1 MNSSERI
8 PITFSI
14 EVEPLVETLP
24 LRLLVSGCLLSSV
37 WVVVSV
43 FGSVVF
49 SLVAGALSPPHAAML
64 ITIIPASTAANTFL

>member
-1 MNSSERI
+1 MNSSDRM
-8 PITFSI
+8 PMTFSI

-24 LRLLVSGCLLSSV
+24 LRLLVSSSLLSSV

-43 FGSVVF
+43 FASVVF
-49 SLVAGALSPPHAAML
+49 SLDAEVLSPPHAAML